1 MTLETHFTWCI
12 TKGAS
17 YHGSLNGVGWNVWE
31 KSQFKVE
38 LSLSCKSAVS
48 TVLFWEKYITINIS
62 ICASNLLKQESSAR
76 WFSPSARP
84 LLLWFVVL
92 SRHGVMASATYWF
105 SPYSQRS
112 FRFSFQLMKNL
123 KTGNNSCNL
132 YYDTITSHG
141 WNIRL
146 RNILGSIQKWAKVR
160 GWTGNR
166 SLTSER
172 ITKRRRPSNIW
183 LFVSF
188 TKHKKRIRKRRSVC
202 NNVIFVALHFW

>member
-38 LSLSCKSAVS
+38 LSLSCKFAVS
-48 TVLFWEKYITINIS
+48 TVLFWEKYITLNIS

-76 WFSPSARP
+76 WFSPSTWP
-84 LLLWFVVL
+84 LLLWLVVL

-112 FRFSFQLMKNL
+112 FRFSFFGKI
-123 KTGNNSCNL
+123 TAVICT
-132 YYDTITSHG
+132 TIQSLVTAEISDSE
-141 WNIRL
+141 IFL
-146 RNILGSIQKWAKVR
+146 DAKV
-160 GWTGNR
+160 
-166 SLTSER
+166 SESER
-172 ITKRRRPSNIW
+172 LN
-183 LFVSF
+183 
-188 TKHKKRIRKRRSVC
+188 RK
-202 NNVIFVALHFW
+202 